1 MKKKSDDFSLDDA
14 SRIAQSDAGQQLYSA
29 LQRKDSDLFQRAM
42 DQAASGNFGQV
53 KQTMSALLEDPEIR
67 ELLSRLGGGAN
78 E

>member
-14 SRIAQSDAGQQLYSA
+14 SRIARSDAGQQLYSA
-29 LQRKDSDLFQRAM
+29 LRRKDSDLFQRAM

>member
-14 SRIAQSDAGQQLYSA
+14 SRIAQSDAGRQLYSA
-29 LQRKDSDLFQRAM
+29 LQRKDSDLFQQAM
-42 DQAASGNFGQV
+42 GQAASGNFDQV